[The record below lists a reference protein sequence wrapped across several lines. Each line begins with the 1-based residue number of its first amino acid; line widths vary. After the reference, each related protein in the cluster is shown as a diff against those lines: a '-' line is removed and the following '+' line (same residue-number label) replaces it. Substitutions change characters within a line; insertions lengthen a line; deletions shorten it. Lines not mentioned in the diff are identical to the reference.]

1 MDEYAKAGGF
11 WLSLPAPRSEPQS
24 EIQPGRVGCI
34 SMVMLVSGVIA
45 IAFTMFCCA
54 TGAETHSRP
63 LSS

>member
-1 MDEYAKAGGF
+1 
-11 WLSLPAPRSEPQS
+11 
-24 EIQPGRVGCI
+24 
-34 SMVMLVSGVIA
+34 MVMLVSGVIA